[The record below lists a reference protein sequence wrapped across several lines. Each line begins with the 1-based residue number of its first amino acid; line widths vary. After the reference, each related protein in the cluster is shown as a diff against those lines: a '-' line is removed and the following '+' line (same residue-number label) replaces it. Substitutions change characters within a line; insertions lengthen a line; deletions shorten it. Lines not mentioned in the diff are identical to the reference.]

1 MKNDGYSL
9 CSYNYESGAGIP
21 PFVIQFSIFNFQ
33 YSLFE
38 LHEGE

>member
-38 LHEGE
+38 LYEGE